1 MRLAQGVFFFDGRR
15 REGREELWRWEQA
28 VPGTA
33 DGNKQSVPGTADGN
47 KQLVPGTAE
56 STKTT
61 IGTVG
66 NDPRSR
72 PMSEADTRSADNN
85 TATGTRAAEATN

>member
-28 VPGTA
+28 
-33 DGNKQSVPGTADGN
+33 VPGTADGN

>member
-28 VPGTA
+28 
-33 DGNKQSVPGTADGN
+33 VPGTADGN

-72 PMSEADTRSADNN
+72 PMSEADTRSADYN